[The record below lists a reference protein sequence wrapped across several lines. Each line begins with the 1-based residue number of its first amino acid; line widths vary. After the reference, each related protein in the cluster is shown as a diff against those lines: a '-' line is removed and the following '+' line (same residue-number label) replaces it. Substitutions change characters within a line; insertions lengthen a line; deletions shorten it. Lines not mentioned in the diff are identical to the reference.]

1 MAHGSGEGR
10 NQRTDIDLTEFERFL
25 LRERKKVTD
34 GFHRIKNSTFSEGL
48 KDSSGEMSTYD
59 QHSAD
64 LAVETFERG
73 KDLGLKDGLEI
84 DRAKIDLALDRIRKG
99 TYGYCL
105 SCGGLIPEGRLR
117 AAPEAELCVRC
128 AESQEVEPASR
139 RPVEEQALR
148 NFPPMGGIETLTDDV
163 YTHGENVPASP
174 HRPRPR

>member
-1 MAHGSGEGR
+1 VAEGFGAGHSPR
-10 NQRTDIDLTEFERFL
+10 NDLDLLEFERIL
-25 LRERKKVTD
+25 LRQRKNVSD
-34 GFHRIKNSTFSEGL
+34 GFQRIKEGTFSQSL
-48 KDSSGEMSTYD
+48 KDSTGESSSYD

-64 LAVETFERG
+64 LAAETFERG

-84 DRAKIDLALDRIRKG
+84 DRAKIDHALDRIKRG

-128 AESQEVEPASR
+128 AESQEVKPASR
-139 RPVEEQALR
+139 RPVEEEALR

-163 YTHGENVPASP
+163 YTHGENVPAGP

>member
-1 MAHGSGEGR
+1 MDSNRGARSPR
-10 NQRTDIDLTEFERFL
+10 KDIDLSEFETML
-25 LRERKKVTD
+25 LRQRSTVRDAFE
-34 GFHRIKNSTFSEGL
+34 RIKRNTFS
-48 KDSSGEMSTYD
+48 KDLRDATGEMAAYD

-64 LAVETFERG
+64 LATETFERG

-84 DRAKIDLALDRIRKG
+84 DRAKIDLALDRIRRG

-128 AESQEVEPASR
+128 AESQEVVPASR
-139 RPVEEQALR
+139 RPVEEEAQR
-148 NFPPMGGIETLTDDV
+148 HFPPMGGFETLTDDI

-174 HRPRPR
+174 HRPRPRK